1 MFYSSWYHRH
11 TTASLL
17 VFFAAEVGDYWLP
30 LVSLPLDQ
38 LQIIPGITANPV
50 MFVLLEIIL
59 RSSKDSSTTL
69 QGMNLLTHLTHP
81 SRYQL
86 AAANQNPTMAANLPM
101 LGAVVSSS
109 KAYKAASFSFA
120 QWCMATK
127 LQLSL
132 AVNVCNLVTSG
143 DSAAG
148 AVAPQT
154 APAASPQQHHLWEVV
169 SAVVF
174 AGLHVAHGACS
185 TLAAIFDVLPLV
197 PQLQTQCP
205 PPAASAAA
213 AAGVAGVITPSEAA
227 AGNTGAK
234 GHSRPPGSLAALVK
248 QLLHVPSVGG
258 CDQQPC
264 SCWGFEGSNKGKL
277 PAKTT
282 PSSQQDLDQ
291 SSSSNSSTHTSQESN
306 RSSSSTDT
314 TTPKS
319 SSSSSSLSESIGQ
332 VGNSD
337 LDWLAGAMDL
347 LGSAALVEAAGVVGT
362 ERKAGHLEGVQQQQ
376 QQQHASTAIAC
387 QQDRDDGV
395 GMEGTEGGCGW
406 QRGVEQQQVSGPLA
420 TKEALRDGNV
430 PRAQQLQQL
439 SIQLGLIQAM
449 EEAAGGGG
457 GGGGSPLIDCI
468 GALHHSIEKVF
479 NGPVKAAVP
488 LLHEGMWL
496 CKHDLD
502 RQAWRAGVFRGGMKI
517 GDPYAG
523 KVVTPTADAFAIAPL
538 ATFAAQLNN
547 RLYAGFCCNNL
558 GCSNL
563 EGWSEMG
570 QVGGRKGAGFCGCC
584 GGLVYCSKACQEQ
597 HWREGHKEICCS

>member
-1 MFYSSWYHRH
+1 M
-11 TTASLL
+11 TLSL
-17 VFFAAEVGDYWLP
+17 FAFAAAEAEDYWLP
-30 LVSLPLDQ
+30 LVSLPLNQ
-38 LQIIPGITANPV
+38 LQVIPGITADPV
-50 MFVLLEIIL
+50 MFVLLEMIL

-69 QGMNLLTHLTHP
+69 QAMNLLTHLTHP

-86 AAANQNPTMAANLPM
+86 AAAGQNPTMAANLPM

-109 KAYKAASFSFA
+109 KACKAASFSFA

-132 AVNVCNLVTSG
+132 AVNIFNLVNSG
-143 DSAAG
+143 KSAAG

-154 APAASPQQHHLWEVV
+154 APAASRQQHHLWEVI
-169 SAVVF
+169 SAVIS
-174 AGLHVAHGACS
+174 AGLHVAHATCS
-185 TLAAIFDVLPLV
+185 TLAAMFNVMPLV
-197 PQLQTQCP
+197 PQLRAQYST
-205 PPAASAAA
+205 PAAVAAA
-213 AAGVAGVITPSEAA
+213 ADAAAAPGAAAGAAASIFTPSGAA
-227 AGNTGAK
+227 AGNTGAE
-234 GHSRPPGSLAALVK
+234 GCSRPPGSLAALVK
-248 QLLHVPSVGG
+248 QLVHVPGAGG
-258 CDQQPC
+258 CDQQEC
-264 SCWGFEGSNKGKL
+264 SCWGVAGSNKGKL
-277 PAKTT
+277 PTNT
-282 PSSQQDLDQ
+282 MPSSQEDRCQE
-291 SSSSNSSTHTSQESN
+291 SICSSTDTSQESSS
-306 RSSSSTDT
+306 SSSSTDT
-314 TTPKS
+314 TTPKGS
-319 SSSSSSLSESIGQ
+319 SSSGSLSESRRE
-332 VGNSD
+332 VGSLD
-337 LDWLAGAMDL
+337 LDWLAGVMDL
-347 LGSAALVEAAGVVGT
+347 LGSAALVEAGVVVT
-362 ERKAGHLEGVQQQQ
+362 EGEAGHLEEARQ
-376 QQQHASTAIAC
+376 QQQHASTAIAS

-395 GMEGTEGGCGW
+395 GTVRTEGGCGR

-488 LLHEGMWL
+488 LLYEGMWL

-502 RQAWRAGVFRGGMKI
+502 RQARQAGVFRDRKGIRGTSVLVSPI
-517 GDPYAG
+517 
-523 KVVTPTADAFAIAPL
+523 ADAFARAPL
-538 ATFAAQLNN
+538 STFAAQLNN

-570 QVGGRKGAGFCGCC
+570 QVGGRKGAGFCGRCW
-584 GGLVYCSKACQEQ
+584 GLVYCSKACQEQ
-597 HWREGHKEICCS
+597 HWREGHKDICCS